1 MIKVKY
7 SFLMITSVIFGMLLL
22 GSSAKAAMN
31 GEENKSVFYMDKLS
45 ATEMIKLDGKW
56 EFYWQKLYTPKD
68 FMQNAVHE
76 RPMLVEV
83 PQPWSNYM
91 QMGKKLPQTGYATY
105 RLQVE
110 FSKGDVGTTKA
121 LYMPS
126 VQSAYSLW
134 INGVKISKNGTVGTS
149 RDLMKPESVPNIVEF
164 EVNSP
169 QAEFI
174 IQASNY
180 NGRKSGITD
189 SILIGEPNT
198 IIQFEEKRLIF
209 RSMIVMSL
217 MLMGLYHSAFFPFR
231 RKEPAL
237 IYFGITC
244 IAFAIRATLL
254 EEGLASFL
262 LSFLNWEMARK
273 LEYLGAS
280 LGVLFISLFSYM
292 QFPEEMNR
300 RIRNIIIA
308 IMSAYSLFIMLTPA
322 LVFTRTMVL
331 FQAFIILAFIFLL
344 YVYIKAFLH
353 KREGSKLNVV
363 ALFML
368 FLTTVNDTLFYN
380 NLVHTT
386 ELASVGLAF
395 FLFTQSIILSKRYSL
410 SFIQSEKLSQDLAI
424 LNASLEQKVQKRTA
438 ELEQAN
444 FKLHGA
450 NLQLKDAHTSRS
462 KWIHNITH
470 EISAPLTGIRAY
482 SKGMLDGVVPSDQ
495 TNIQLVY
502 DKSLYISQM
511 LNDLRDMADIENQQ
525 IKFELKGV
533 RIQDFIRK
541 LYEKYKMDIEKKAI
555 TFELRDLLHQR
566 QADCFVL
573 MDPMRIEQV
582 IVNLLR
588 NAQRFVQKDGKIV
601 LELDRSDENHI
612 VVKVKDNGI
621 GINEDEL
628 ELIFNRFYR
637 GRNQGESHQGSG
649 LGLAI
654 SMEIIDYHHGELSV
668 KSKVGKGSCF
678 YFTLPV
684 LNE

>member
-1 MIKVKY
+1 MIKAKY
-7 SFLMITSVIFGMLLL
+7 SFLMVTSVIVGMLLL

-31 GEENKSVFYMDKLS
+31 GAESKSVFYVNKLS
-45 ATEMIKLDGKW
+45 ANEMIKLDGNW

-68 FMQNAVHE
+68 FKQNAVHE
-76 RPMLVEV
+76 RPMLAEV
-83 PQPWSNYM
+83 PQTWSNYM
-91 QMGKKLPQTGYATY
+91 QMGQKLPQTGYATY

-110 FSKGDVGTTKA
+110 FSRGDVGTIKA

-126 VQSAYSLW
+126 VASAYSLW
-134 INGVKISKNGTVGTS
+134 INGVKMSKNGAVGTS
-149 RDLMKPESVPNIVEF
+149 RYLMKPERVPNIVEF
-164 EVNSP
+164 EVNSLRV
-169 QAEFI
+169 EFI

-180 NGRKSGITD
+180 NGRKAGITD
-189 SILIGEPNT
+189 SLLIGEPNT
-198 IIQFEEKRLIF
+198 IIQFQEKRLIF

-217 MLMGLYHSAFFPFR
+217 VLMGLYHSALFAFR

-237 IYFGITC
+237 IFFGIAC
-244 IAFAIRATLL
+244 IVVAIRAILL
-254 EEGLASFL
+254 EERLASYL

-280 LGVLFISLFSYM
+280 LGVLFSSLFSYM
-292 QFPEEMNR
+292 QFTGEMNR
-300 RIRNIIIA
+300 RIRNVIIA
-308 IMSAYSLFIMLTPA
+308 SMSAYSLFIMLTPA
-322 LVFTRTMVL
+322 LVFTRTMVIL
-331 FQAFIILAFIFLL
+331 QACIILIIIYLL

-353 KREGSKLNVV
+353 KREGSKLNLV
-363 ALFML
+363 AIFML
-368 FLTTVNDTLFYN
+368 FLTVVNDILFFN
-380 NLVHTT
+380 NFVHTT
-386 ELASVGLAF
+386 ELTSVGVIF

-410 SFIQSEKLSQDLAI
+410 SFIRLEKLSQDLAI
-424 LNASLEQKVQKRTA
+424 LNASLEKKVQKRTA

-502 DKSLYISQM
+502 DQSVYVSQM

-533 RIQDFIRK
+533 RIQDFIRN

-566 QADCFVL
+566 HADSFVL

-588 NAQRFVQKDGKIV
+588 NAQRFVQKDGIIV
-601 LELDRSDENHI
+601 LELDRSDENNI

-654 SMEIIDYHHGELSV
+654 SMDIVDYHHGELSV